1 MQNTG
6 IGLSV
11 ALLLAA
17 ASVSARTPPPAGD
30 AAAPH
35 ATIVPAAEMTAAVS
49 RNSTVAVDDA
59 LLRVVPVGTDYN
71 VGVSVV
77 RRSQVDGRA
86 PPDAI
91 VHDAITEIYQVTE
104 GSGVLVTGG
113 TIESATPLA
122 ADNPIVREL
131 IGPSSVGKVIR
142 GGTPQ
147 RVGPGDIV
155 VIPPH
160 TPHGFVEITTERIV
174 YTLIRVD
181 SQRLLEL
188 REQPR

>member
-17 ASVSARTPPPAGD
+17 ASVSARTPPPPGD
-30 AAAPH
+30 VAAPH
-35 ATIVPAAEMTAAVS
+35 ATIVPAAEMTAAVN

-59 LLRVVPVGTDYN
+59 VLRVVPVGTDYN

-174 YTLIRVD
+174 YTLIRLD

>member
-1 MQNTG
+1 MQNTE
-6 IGLSV
+6 INLFA
-11 ALLLAA
+11 ALLLIA
-17 ASVSARTPPPAGD
+17 ASVSAQTPPSAD
-30 AAAPH
+30 NARTPH
-35 ATIVPAAEMTAAVS
+35 ATIVPAAEMAAAAK
-49 RNSTVAVDDA
+49 RNGTVAVDDA
-59 LLRVVPVGTDYN
+59 VLRVVPVGTDYN

-77 RRSQVDGRA
+77 RRSQVDGRT

-113 TIESATPLA
+113 TIESATPLP
-122 ADNPIVREL
+122 ADHPVVREL

-142 GGTPQ
+142 GGTLQ

-160 TPHGFVEITTERIV
+160 TAHGFVEITTRRIV

-181 SQRLLEL
+181 SQRLLDL

>member
-1 MQNTG
+1 MQYTG
-6 IGLSV
+6 IGVSV
-11 ALLLAA
+11 ALLLFSGSACSQAPPSVATAA
-17 ASVSARTPPPAGD
+17 TPR
-30 AAAPH
+30 
-35 ATIVPAAEMTAAVS
+35 ATIVPAAEMAAAVE
-49 RNSTVAVDDA
+49 RNGTAAVDDA
-59 LLRVVPVGTDYN
+59 VLRVVPVGTDYN

-77 RRSQVDGRA
+77 RRSQVDGRT

-113 TIESATPLA
+113 TIESATQLP
-122 ADNPIVREL
+122 ADNPVVREL

-142 GGTPQ
+142 GGTLR

-155 VIPPH
+155 IIPPH
-160 TPHGFVEITTERIV
+160 TAHGFVEISTERIV

-181 SQRLLEL
+181 SQRFLEL